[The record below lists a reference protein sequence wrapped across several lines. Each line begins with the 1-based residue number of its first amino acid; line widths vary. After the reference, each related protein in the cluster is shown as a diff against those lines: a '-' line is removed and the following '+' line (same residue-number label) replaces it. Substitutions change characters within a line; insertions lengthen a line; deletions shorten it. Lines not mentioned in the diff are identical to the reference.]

1 MSCRN
6 LSCRDRNVISLRG
19 TMLGD
24 YVNDLR
30 HFLVVT
36 GDPIAQNDRNTIT
49 QVFDYNSIKFMG
61 LLQEMNEDQFYRD
74 RIVYGGAL
82 NYQGV
87 GVDAI
92 ARRMKL
98 KMEQG
103 CSFFLTQPI
112 YADADVERIKDLK
125 DRTGAKII
133 GGIMPLVSRKNA
145 LFIAN
150 EMPGMHVPP
159 ETLAYYEEGMS
170 RSEYEEVAIRVSVEI
185 ARKMSSIVD
194 GYYFM
199 TPFNRVELICN
210 IMSVSVKKIYRNLI
224 SMNRIL
230 VDIGKKE
237 FYNKKDIK
245 NKHMYRNRETRLKFY
260 FKTYGNGKGSCH
272 SYCAFDRTGIM

>member
-1 MSCRN
+1 
-6 LSCRDRNVISLRG
+6 
-19 TMLGD
+19 
-24 YVNDLR
+24 
-30 HFLVVT
+30 
-36 GDPIAQNDRNTIT
+36 
-49 QVFDYNSIKFMG
+49 
-61 LLQEMNEDQFYRD
+61 MNEDQFYQD

-150 EMPGMHVPP
+150 EMPGMHGA
-159 ETLAYYEEGMS
+159 TGNAG
-170 RSEYEEVAIRVSVEI
+170 
-185 ARKMSSIVD
+185 
-194 GYYFM
+194 
-199 TPFNRVELICN
+199 
-210 IMSVSVKKIYRNLI
+210 
-224 SMNRIL
+224 IL
-230 VDIGKKE
+230 
-237 FYNKKDIK
+237 
-245 NKHMYRNRETRLKFY
+245 
-260 FKTYGNGKGSCH
+260 
-272 SYCAFDRTGIM
+272 